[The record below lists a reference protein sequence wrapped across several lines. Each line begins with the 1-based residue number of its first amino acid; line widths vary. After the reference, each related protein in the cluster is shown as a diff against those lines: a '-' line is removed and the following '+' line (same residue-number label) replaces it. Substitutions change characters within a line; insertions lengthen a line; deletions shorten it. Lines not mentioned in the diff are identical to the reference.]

1 MFTTLAKVRIADA
14 QRFLDVFSTRG
25 LAKRRAHGSRG
36 AQAFVMPDEP
46 GVALVLI
53 DWADRSSFD
62 AFRADPEVPPT
73 MRSGGALEPPQFTV
87 VERCGQFEA

>member
-1 MFTTLAKVRIADA
+1 MFTTLATVRIADA
-14 QRFLDVFSTRG
+14 QRFIDVFSTHG

-36 AQAFVMPDEP
+36 AQAFVLPDQS
-46 GVALVLI
+46 GMAMVLI
-53 DWADRSSFD
+53 DWADRASFD

-87 VERCGQFEA
+87 LERRGQYAA

>member
-14 QRFLDVFSTRG
+14 QRFLEVFATHGQAR
-25 LAKRRAHGSRG
+25 RRAHGSRG
-36 AQAFVMPDEP
+36 AQAFMLPDEP
-46 GVALVLI
+46 GTAMVLI
-53 DWADRSSFD
+53 DWADRAAFD

-87 VERCGQFEA
+87 LERRGHYEA